1 MNNTRF
7 SSVKVYKRYCFGA
20 IFSGLL
26 AIGLLGLFAVL
37 AFFPLFAFSKVGE
50 SESLING
57 LDFIFYGIRKFY
69 GALDTHKLD
78 AFAESLATY
87 DMSNKFLGFVVQ
99 YHEYVEIALVGI
111 LAVAVLLAAIA
122 AIVGL
127 FWILLGRVHVT
138 KLVSTLS
145 KTIFFFYVLFV
156 GLLFLY
162 LFLCNEI
169 FKAGVGGARTMFV
182 APFFPF
188 LLAGG
193 FLILMILLAITYS
206 SAFKDRVFQPRNKGG
221 KDNKEEKAEFVENK
235 PAENKPMGFN
245 NAYPSYNQP
254 GPGVTYN
261 FYGQSAPAPT
271 PAPAQ
276 PSGPSPVSGPSS
288 LPEGLREIGDRS
300 FSRNTSLKDATISPG
315 VLKIGASAF
324 SNCLS
329 LETVT
334 IPLSVKEIGYNCFF
348 NTPKLRSITYLGTV
362 EEWKRIKKGSNWLS
376 HSGANIIE
384 ASDGK
389 IAVNNK

>member
-1 MNNTRF
+1 
-7 SSVKVYKRYCFGA
+7 
-20 IFSGLL
+20 
-26 AIGLLGLFAVL
+26 
-37 AFFPLFAFSKVGE
+37 
-50 SESLING
+50 
-57 LDFIFYGIRKFY
+57 
-69 GALDTHKLD
+69 
-78 AFAESLATY
+78 
-87 DMSNKFLGFVVQ
+87 MSNKFLGFVVQ

-111 LAVAVLLAAIA
+111 LAVAVLLAAIT

-127 FWILLGRVHVT
+127 VWILAGRVHVT
-138 KLVSTLS
+138 KLASTLS
-145 KTIFFFYVLFV
+145 KSVFFFYVLFV

-169 FKAGVGGARTMFV
+169 FKGGVGGAKTIFV

-188 LLAGG
+188 ILAGG
-193 FLILMILLAITYS
+193 FLILMILLSITYS
-206 SAFKDRVFQPRNKGG
+206 SAFKDRVFQPRNKSG

-235 PAENKPMGFN
+235 PAENKPAGFTN
-245 NAYPSYNQP
+245 TYPNFNQP

-261 FYGQSAPAPT
+261 FYGQGPTPTPAPAPT
-271 PAPAQ
+271 PAQ
-276 PSGPSPVSGPSS
+276 PNGPRPVNGPSS

-362 EEWKRIKKGSNWLS
+362 EEWKRIRKGSNWLS